1 MAKKIY
7 VLSDTP
13 ASVQIN
19 KSVDLSF
26 FNNIPWIKGTKM
38 PKGTI
43 GGFLSWKI
51 DGKAVAREDAIEYR
65 HKDTPVGA
73 NINISPSDPILY
85 GIWELT
91 GQFDLKKLPIGG
103 SDVQKSDVNG
113 QFVGVVAIKNK
124 KQPVIV
130 DGPVFVTNTNFKNVK
145 TITNYAQSKFESLLG
160 LSGDQVTQAQT
171 MPSLSTKTDA
181 FKNLCDIILAETI
194 KSYLL

>member
-1 MAKKIY
+1 MTTKTY
-7 VLSDTP
+7 VLSPTP
-13 ASVQIN
+13 ASVQTN

-26 FNNIPWIKGTKM
+26 FNNIPWIKGTKQ
-38 PKGTI
+38 PKGEI
-43 GGFLSWKI
+43 GAVLSWKI

-65 HKDTPVGA
+65 HKDTPIGV
-73 NINISPSDPILY
+73 NISPSDPILY

-91 GQFDLKKLPIGG
+91 GQFDLKNLPIGF
-103 SDVQKSDVNG
+103 DVQTSDVNG

-124 KQPVIV
+124 KQPFLA

-145 TITNYAQSKFESLLG
+145 TTTNYAQSKFESLLG
-160 LSGDQVTQAQT
+160 LSVDLTTAAPAAT
-171 MPSLSTKTDA
+171 PYASNPEP

>member
-1 MAKKIY
+1 MTTKTY

-38 PKGTI
+38 PKGII
-43 GGFLSWKI
+43 GGVLSWKI
-51 DGKAVAREDAIEYR
+51 DGKAVDREDAIEYR

-91 GQFDLKKLPIGG
+91 GQFDLKNLPIGF
-103 SDVQKSDVNG
+103 DVQTSDVNG

-145 TITNYAQSKFESLLG
+145 TITSYAQSKFESLLG
-160 LSGDQVTQAQT
+160 LSVDQVTQAQT
-171 MPSLSTKTDA
+171 MPLLPTKTDA
-181 FKNLCDIILAETI
+181 YKNLCDIILAETI